1 MAPPFTGGP
10 FGVPVGGPVRPD
22 MIQTTKTRPLI
33 DADLPGVLNMIHAL
47 AAHHGDKAALSLET
61 RAGTP
66 AVPHVK

>member
-1 MAPPFTGGP
+1 
-10 FGVPVGGPVRPD
+10 